1 MVINGK
7 NKMFKL
13 TASMPTDIAFD
24 DCVRVVA
31 ITDPDYSDRDYKRLG
46 NILLNDY
53 RGCVHLTDP
62 NLTLVAFTYPRWFD
76 DDTTATDG
84 LTFLW
89 VRNEDLE
96 VVEKSKLL

>member
-7 NKMFKL
+7 NKMHKL
-13 TASMPTDIAFD
+13 TALISTGIAFD

-53 RGCVHLTDP
+53 RGCVRLTDS
-62 NLTLVAFTYPRWFD
+62 NYTLVAFAYPSWFD

-89 VRNEDLE
+89 VKNEDLQ
-96 VVEKSKLL
+96 VVKKQVV